1 MKSLD
6 FFNLHL
12 DDFLGELRALTEIE
26 APTGDLE
33 NLDRASV
40 YISELLDPLGDLTS
54 EDLEDHGRLLR
65 VDRRGIGPRVLLLAH
80 YDTVWPPGSW
90 QAPWRIDDGRAYGP
104 GVYDMKGGL
113 LFIPW
118 LLRYLRISGLP
129 HPHLEI
135 LLNPD
140 EEIGSPA
147 SRGHIEEAARRAD
160 FVLVLEPTNL
170 AGDLKLERKGSG
182 EYVVTVRG
190 RATHQGVEPERGVN
204 AVVEA
209 AHQVLRLLELE
220 DPALGTTVGP
230 NMIDGGQASNM
241 VPDHAEIRVDVRAWS
256 LAETERIDA
265 ALHCLR
271 PKLDGA
277 RVHVSGGW
285 NRPPMEAS
293 DASCALFERAREQGS
308 DLGLDL
314 EWVRWGGSSDANLA
328 AAVGATTV
336 DGFGPVGEGA
346 HQLDECIVIRE
357 VPRRLALLAEL
368 VISLARLQPVAPELE
383 LSSAPSEGDKPG
395 LLTGFRSEGGEG

>member
-6 FFNLHL
+6 FFNQHL
-12 DDFLGELRALTEIE
+12 DDYLGELRVLTEIE

-33 NLDRASV
+33 NLDRAAA

-54 EDLEDHGRLLR
+54 ENLEDHGQLVRLER
-65 VDRRGIGPRVLLLAH
+65 PGTGPRILLLGH
-80 YDTVWPPGSW
+80 YDTVWPPGAWPS
-90 QAPWRIDDGRAYGP
+90 PWRIDNGRAYGP
-104 GVYDMKGGL
+104 GVFDMKGGL
-113 LFIPW
+113 LFVPW
-118 LLRYLRISGLP
+118 LLRYLDFSGLP

-147 SRGHIEEAARRAD
+147 SRGHIEEAALRAD
-160 FVLVLEPTNL
+160 FVLVLEPTNHE
-170 AGDLKLERKGSG
+170 GSLKLERKGSG
-182 EYVVTVRG
+182 EYVVTIHG
-190 RATHQGVEPERGVN
+190 RAAHQGVEPEHGVN

-209 AHQVLRLLELE
+209 AHQVLELLALD
-220 DPALGTTVGP
+220 DPAVGTTVGP

-256 LAETERIDA
+256 LSETERIDA
-265 ALHCLR
+265 GMRSLR
-271 PKLDGA
+271 PMLDGA
-277 RVHVSGGW
+277 RVHVFGGW

-293 DASCALFERAREQGS
+293 DASFALFEHARIQGA

-314 EWVRWGGSSDANLA
+314 KWVRWGGSSDANLA
-328 AAVGATTV
+328 AAVGAPTV

-346 HQLDECIVIRE
+346 HQLNECIVIDE

-368 VISLARLQPVAPELE
+368 VTSLARLQPVSPEVDLSPAP
-383 LSSAPSEGDKPG
+383 P
-395 LLTGFRSEGGEG
+395 EGG

>member
-1 MKSLD
+1 MNSLD
-6 FFNLHL
+6 YFERHL
-12 DDFLGELRALTEIE
+12 DQYLGELQALTEIE

-33 NLDRASV
+33 NLDRAAA

-54 EDLEDHGRLLR
+54 EDLEDTGRLLH
-65 VDRRGIGPRVLLLAH
+65 VDRQGTGPRVLLLAH

-90 QAPWRIDDGRAYGP
+90 PAPWRIDDGRAYGP

-113 LFIPW
+113 IFIPW
-118 LLRYLRISGLP
+118 LLRYLEFSGLA
-129 HPHLEI
+129 HPHLEV

-182 EYVVTVRG
+182 EYVVTVQG

-230 NMIDGGQASNM
+230 NIIEGGRASNM

-256 LAETERIDA
+256 LSETERIDA
-265 ALHCLR
+265 ALHGLR

-293 DASCALFERAREQGS
+293 DASCALFAHARDQGAG
-308 DLGLDL
+308 LGLDL
-314 EWVRWGGSSDANLA
+314 KWVRWGGSSDANLA
-328 AAVGATTV
+328 AATGATTV

-368 VISLARLQPVAPELE
+368 VISLAGLQPVAPELE

-395 LLTGFRSEGGEG
+395 LLTEFRSEGGEG

>member
-6 FFNLHL
+6 FFNHHL

-26 APTGDLE
+26 APTGDPE
-33 NLDRASV
+33 NLDRAAA

-54 EDLEDHGRLLR
+54 DDLEGHGRILH
-65 VDRRGIGPRVLLLAH
+65 VDRRGTGPRVLLLAH
-80 YDTVWPPGSW
+80 YDTVWPPSSW
-90 QAPWRIDDGRAYGP
+90 PSPWRVDGGRVYGP

-118 LLRYLRISGLP
+118 LLRYLEISGLP
-129 HPHLEI
+129 HPHLEV

-170 AGDLKLERKGSG
+170 EGDLKLERKGSG
-182 EYVVTVRG
+182 EYVVTVHG

-230 NMIDGGQASNM
+230 NMIAGGRASNM
-241 VPDHAEIRVDVRAWS
+241 VPDLAEIRVDVRAWS
-256 LAETERIDA
+256 LSETERIDA
-265 ALHCLR
+265 ALQGLP
-271 PKLDGA
+271 PKLDHA
-277 RVHVSGGW
+277 RVQVSGGW

-293 DASCALFERAREQGS
+293 DASFALFEHAREQGA

-314 EWVRWGGSSDANLA
+314 KWVRWGGSSDANLA

-346 HQLDECIVIRE
+346 HQLDECIVISE

-368 VISLARLQPVAPELE
+368 VISLARSQPVAPEFDS
-383 LSSAPSEGDKPG
+383 SSAPSEGEKTG
-395 LLTGFRSEGGEG
+395 LGGMS

>member
-6 FFNLHL
+6 FFNHHL

-33 NLDRASV
+33 NLDRAAA

-54 EDLEDHGRLLR
+54 ENLEDHGRLLR
-65 VDRRGIGPRVLLLAH
+65 VDRRGTGPRVLLLAH

-90 QAPWRIDDGRAYGP
+90 PAPWRVDDGRAYGP

-118 LLRYLRISGLP
+118 LLRYLKTSGLP
-129 HPHLEI
+129 HPHLEV

-140 EEIGSPA
+140 EEVGSPA

-170 AGDLKLERKGSG
+170 EGNLKLERKGSG
-182 EYVVTVRG
+182 EYVVTVHG
-190 RATHQGVEPERGVN
+190 RAAHQGVEPERGVN
-204 AVVEA
+204 AVVET

-230 NMIDGGQASNM
+230 NMIDGGRASNM

-256 LAETERIDA
+256 LSETERIDA
-265 ALHCLR
+265 ALHGLQ

-277 RVHVSGGW
+277 RVHVFGGW

-293 DASCALFERAREQGS
+293 DESCALFERARAQGA

-368 VISLARLQPVAPELE
+368 VTSLAQLEPVSTELD
-383 LSSAPSEGDKPG
+383 LSSAPP
-395 LLTGFRSEGGEG
+395 EGGEGGWS